1 MDEED
6 IVLIDDG
13 TTHAHDSS
21 IAENIPDDREDAF
34 RKIIKDSGT
43 RVNVENLTSTFFSGD
58 VEDRGRLVRVLQK
71 AQISPAKV
79 ETVYASWFN
88 GDYPEDDDI
97 DLYKKRSKKEDA
109 ITDDDYDSEKLI
121 KDMSNQELIAQKK
134 RIMALQAKKLE
145 IEMKKE
151 IKDLDGSGK
160 TVATT
165 ERVEPVIT
173 VDEGGNIEI
182 AKDEKGVPIT
192 RRIVEPIGAAGG
204 GSSMT
209 EFMMMQS
216 MIGKGNSGDIN
227 GINEIKFQGLESEI
241 TRLKDKIDTEKE
253 RSNSERERFNERIQD
268 TKDKAI
274 EDISRVKD
282 EKERVVNDIKDKLNE
297 ELKRLR
303 EDKDKEIS
311 VNATRYDDRIINME
325 NRHADALSSLEDK
338 YIAREERIAD
348 NMNRV
353 ESDAMDSINGIQAR
367 HHEELSRL
375 HADYKNQISHFIE
388 RADDNLNS
396 AQTSFRSDIKHRDDM
411 SSIKEQNDIRLKAIE
426 QEMKDRENLSETE
439 RQNSQIINA
448 VGDGIEKAID
458 TFGKPMAAGMV
469 TQNTITQQTLED
481 QSISKKIAL
490 IDEMRRGGYSEGDIG
505 FVTNKN
511 AQMPQESHDAVYE
524 KVLGEDTDQSMA
536 IIDEHGAVDETNNQ
550 QIAIPQ
556 TPYNQP
562 VVRSNMNMRTS
573 G

>member
-1 MDEED
+1 MDDED
-6 IVLIDDG
+6 IVLIDGDVSR
-13 TTHAHDSS
+13 TNDSS
-21 IAENIPDDREDAF
+21 VAENIPDDREDAF

-58 VEDRGRLVRVLQK
+58 VEDRSRLVRVLQK

-88 GDYPEDDDI
+88 GDYPEDDGI
-97 DLYKKRSKKEDA
+97 DLYKKHAKKEDS
-109 ITDDDYDSEKLI
+109 ITDEGYDTEKLM

-145 IEMKKE
+145 LEMKQE
-151 IKDLDGSGK
+151 IQDLDGKGSN
-160 TVATT
+160 AITT
-165 ERVEPVIT
+165 ESIEPVMT
-173 VDEGGNIEI
+173 VDESGNIEI
-182 AKDEKGVPIT
+182 AKDEEGVPIT
-192 RRIVEPIGAAGG
+192 RKIVQPINSSG

-209 EFMMMQS
+209 ELMMMQS
-216 MIGKGNSGDIN
+216 MFGKGNSGESN

-241 TRLKDKIDTEKE
+241 SRLKDKIDIEKE
-253 RSNSERERFNERIQD
+253 RYNSERERFNERIQD
-268 TKDKAI
+268 IKDKSI
-274 EDISRVKD
+274 DDMLRIKD
-282 EKERVVNDIKDKLNE
+282 EKDRIVNDVKDKLNE

-311 VNATRYDDRIINME
+311 VNAARYEDKIINME
-325 NRHADALSSLEDK
+325 NRHSDAISSLEDK

-353 ESDAMDSINGIQAR
+353 ESDAMDSINGIQSR

-375 HADYKNQISHFIE
+375 HVDYKNQISHFVD

-396 AQTSFRSDIKHRDDM
+396 AQTSFRSDLKHRDDM
-411 SSIKEQNDIRLKAIE
+411 SSIKEMNDVRLKAIE

-439 RQNSQIINA
+439 RQNTQIINA
-448 VGDGIEKAID
+448 VGSGVEKAIE
-458 TFGKPMAAGMV
+458 TFGKPMAAGIV

-481 QSISKKIAL
+481 QSINKKIAL
-490 IDEMRRGGYSEGDIG
+490 IDEMRRGGYSEADIE

-511 AQMPQESHDAVYE
+511 AQHPPESHDSEYE
-524 KVLGEDTDQSMA
+524 KVLEEDTDQSMA
-536 IIDEHGAVDETNNQ
+536 IIDEHGAMHETHNQ

-562 VVRSNMNMRTS
+562 GVRSNMNMRTS